1 MLINKLE
8 GSVPNP
14 GFAEIARTAIASA
27 VESSVDVTVKGKLMT
42 GQARVTF
49 NDATG
54 KVIAALTNI
63 NDSTSW
69 LKLDAEG
76 GKTLGELI
84 TSKQAIISFP
94 NKGTIYSVPAIDR
107 SGKPRTFKN
116 KQGVDQPL
124 FDAHLADV
132 AISDLVGAK

>member
-14 GFAEIARTAIASA
+14 GFAEIPRTAIASA
-27 VESSVDVTVKGKLMT
+27 VESSVDVTVKGALHS
-42 GQARVTF
+42 GVERVTF
-49 NDATG
+49 NDNAG
-54 KVIAALTNI
+54 KVIAALTNV
-63 NDSTSW
+63 NNSTGW

-76 GKTLGELI
+76 GKSLGELI
-84 TSKQAIISFP
+84 PSKKAIISFP
-94 NKGTIYSVPAIDR
+94 NKGTLYSLPAFDR
-107 SGKPRTFKN
+107 QGKPRTFKN

-132 AISDLVGAK
+132 TLSDLITK